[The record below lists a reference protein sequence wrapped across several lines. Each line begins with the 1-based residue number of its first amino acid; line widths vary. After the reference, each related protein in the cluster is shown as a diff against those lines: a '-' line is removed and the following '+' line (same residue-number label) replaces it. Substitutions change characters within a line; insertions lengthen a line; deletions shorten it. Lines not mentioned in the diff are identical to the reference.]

1 MGFDDS
7 CSATTTT
14 TRVLDIQSDWQTT
27 EDDSFWV
34 SSSDRVVLT
43 YPDPIAGAHVLAHGS
58 TPTSMHTV
66 HKADAS
72 TAGIPSSTYHIADQ
86 SRYSLT
92 VATDSYSM
100 SFFTPHTQTPLQA
113 QVVSTSPNGA
123 FLGVGGADGLFHVLQ
138 VPTHTSLQL
147 AGHVSDVTHVEFFPS
162 SLVALTGS
170 ADFSLRIWSVQ
181 TFTCGA
187 VLRGHK
193 GAISGIGILGRGRNV
208 HAPKT
213 ASSSCGIAGRAT
225 ATATGTCRR
234 RRGASGAGV
243 RAIEMVDKAAW
254 VATADGSCSR
264 WSGLAMGQT
273 PTVTGELVGPTYDAV
288 NGVSVSSNGT
298 ISSVSR
304 DGLEEVALTKELH
317 RKQIALGKLR
327 LQVAH
332 LRHIRLAS
340 LRDCLVCEADL
351 CVDATDSVVT
361 PDDHTFLLP
370 EPQKTQVDWC
380 PPTLPLSVNEDA
392 STSVHFAAMASA
404 NTQAVLEV
412 EIAVVGDI
420 F

>member
-72 TAGIPSSTYHIADQ
+72 TAGIPSSPYHIADQ

-92 VATDSYSM
+92 VATESYSM

-113 QVVSTSPNGA
+113 QV
-123 FLGVGGADGLFHVLQ
+123 GADGLFHVLQ

-187 VLRGHK
+187 VLRGHR

-208 HAPKT
+208 
-213 ASSSCGIAGRAT
+213 
-225 ATATGTCRR
+225 
-234 RRGASGAGV
+234 
-243 RAIEMVDKAAW
+243 
-254 VATADGSCSR
+254 
-264 WSGLAMGQT
+264 
-273 PTVTGELVGPTYDAV
+273 
-288 NGVSVSSNGT
+288 
-298 ISSVSR
+298 
-304 DGLEEVALTKELH
+304 
-317 RKQIALGKLR
+317 
-327 LQVAH
+327 
-332 LRHIRLAS
+332 
-340 LRDCLVCEADL
+340 VC
-351 CVDATDSVVT
+351 
-361 PDDHTFLLP
+361 
-370 EPQKTQVDWC
+370 
-380 PPTLPLSVNEDA
+380 
-392 STSVHFAAMASA
+392 TSFS
-404 NTQAVLEV
+404 
-412 EIAVVGDI
+412 
-420 F
+420 

>member
-113 QVVSTSPNGA
+113 QLYAVSTSPNGA

-208 HAPKT
+208 VSCAQDRFVKLWHCGSSHCYRDWHLPSTPRCLVSSASHHDDHDQGRTLAEAPDMEFETSSTWLIVGTDAGVTALDARVASPVLELGHAAAVT
-213 ASSSCGIAGRAT
+213 ACAT
-225 ATATGTCRR
+225 THGSAIPMLVTGTED
-234 RRGASGAGV
+234 GV
-243 RAIEMVDKAAW
+243 L
-254 VATADGSCSR
+254 S
-264 WSGLAMGQT
+264 
-273 PTVTGELVGPTYDAV
+273 TYDLRQPKYV
-288 NGVSVSSNGT
+288 
-298 ISSVSR
+298 
-304 DGLEEVALTKELH
+304 KEMPSC
-317 RKQIALGKLR
+317 A
-327 LQVAH
+327 
-332 LRHIRLAS
+332 
-340 LRDCLVCEADL
+340 CLVISC
-351 CVDATDSVVT
+351 
-361 PDDHTFLLP
+361 
-370 EPQKTQVDWC
+370 
-380 PPTLPLSVNEDA
+380 
-392 STSVHFAAMASA
+392 
-404 NTQAVLEV
+404 
-412 EIAVVGDI
+412 
-420 F
+420 